1 MYKFVDKS
9 ITSHGMPPF
18 WIPHMHFVE
27 ASLAIEHVTSKF
39 DEVKAFLLEEV
50 IGGDKGHFRKYLNN
64 VSAAPIS
71 FTNKDNKEQDRKSV
85 V

>member
-1 MYKFVDKS
+1 
-9 ITSHGMPPF
+9 
-18 WIPHMHFVE
+18 MHFVE

-71 FTNKDNKEQDRKSV
+71 FTNKDNKEQAEFLTFSQHVQYFKTKKIGICC
-85 V
+85 